1 MDTLNLL
8 DQIISVEDLIRNYRT
23 VFDRV
28 KKSNKPMI
36 VLRRATPDVVLVDIE
51 WFKKTEAKL
60 RELEELKIERIVNE
74 GRLEYKKGKAKV
86 LKSITQL
93 MKS

>member
-1 MDTLNLL
+1 MDTISML
-8 DQIISVEDLIRNYRT
+8 DQIISVEDLIRNYRA

-28 KKSNKPMI
+28 KESNKPMI
-36 VLRRATPDVVLVDIE
+36 VLRRTTPDVILVDIE

-60 RELEELKIERIVNE
+60 RELEELKIEKIVEE
-74 GRLEYKKGKAKV
+74 GRHEYKKGKAKA
-86 LKSITQL
+86 LKSITSL